1 MKDET
6 FETIENSLRNL
17 KRIGPSMPYR
27 DGLKLRL
34 IEELVG
40 RRVLP
45 RQNYFGWRFALL
57 ASLVVVFLAGGSVVL
72 AQNSLP
78 GQPLYPVKR
87 GVENVKM
94 VFVMRDERPKVEKKL
109 AETRIDELKEAA
121 KAENKQAAT
130 SAVREVEESLNKISL
145 QVISA
150 RNKYRSL
157 TDQNSDS
164 QTAKKILEDLL
175 QILVDKQAIL
185 AEIEN
190 SLPEPERSQ
199 IQIVREN
206 LKTLQLDIEKDLNM
220 LEDGSTEESVK
231 GTQTQEDTQQLL
243 QPSLR

>member
-1 MKDET
+1 MKEEN
-6 FETIENSLRNL
+6 FETIENALRNL
-17 KRIGPSMPYR
+17 RRVGPAMPYR

-45 RQNYFGWRFALL
+45 RQNHFGWRFALL
-57 ASLVVVFLAGGSVVL
+57 VSLIAVFLAGGSVVL

-87 GVENVKM
+87 GVENVKL
-94 VFVMRDERPKVEKKL
+94 VFINREERPKVEKRL

-121 KAENKQAAT
+121 KAKDKQAAT
-130 SAVREVEESLNKISL
+130 SAVKEVEDSMNKITL

-157 TDQNSDS
+157 IDQTMDS
-164 QTAKKILEDLL
+164 QVAKELLEDLL
-175 QILVDKQAIL
+175 QILVDKQAVL

-190 SLPEPERSQ
+190 SLPEPERGQVQ
-199 IQIVREN
+199 IIREN

-220 LEDGSTEESVK
+220 LEDGGTEESVK
-231 GTQTQEDTQQLL
+231 GTEIQEDTEQL

>member
-1 MKDET
+1 MKEGN
-6 FETIENSLRNL
+6 FEAIENALRNL
-17 KRIGPSMPYR
+17 KRVGPSMPYR

-45 RQNYFGWRFALL
+45 KQNHFGWRFTLI

-72 AQNSLP
+72 AQSSLP

-94 VFVMRDERPKVEKKL
+94 VFVDKDEKPKVEKKL

-121 KAENKQAAT
+121 KAEDKQAAT
-130 SAVREVEESLNKISL
+130 SAVKEVEESMNKISL

-157 TDQNSDS
+157 IDQTSGG
-164 QTAKKILEDLL
+164 QTAKKALEDLL
-175 QILVDKQAIL
+175 QILVDKQAVL

-190 SLPEPERSQ
+190 SLPEPERGQVQ
-199 IQIVREN
+199 IIREN

-220 LEDGSTEESVK
+220 LEDGSMEESVK
-231 GTQTQEDTQQLL
+231 GTQTQEDTEQP